1 MFSPA
6 PPATFGC
13 ETDGCI
19 SSVAPQEIHQD
30 TCRQHVFTR
39 RHAHTCR
46 RMCSHASIANAPRG
60 ENARTFSLSIHCA
73 RAQNTDDNCGLLR
86 VINDILIASLP
97 GSSPTGR
104 PHAGR
109 DALRHPEM
117 LAMGSK
123 PRNSLPD
130 IQNLAKELIAAKCAS
145 AMQSGPAAQCC
156 PTLLRFQTDN
166 DRRCAWPFGSTST
179 TLTSFEQD
187 CPLSPG
193 GPRFRIGI
201 IIGP

>member
-1 MFSPA
+1 MQ
-6 PPATFGC
+6 ATC
-13 ETDGCI
+13 VHTQACTHMQAH
-19 SSVAPQEIHQD
+19 VR
-30 TCRQHVFTR
+30 TCVNCTR
-39 RHAHTCR
+39 T
-46 RMCSHASIANAPRG
+46 
-60 ENARTFSLSIHCA
+60 ARKQTHLHYFICIHCT
-73 RAQNTDDNCGLLR
+73 RAQSTDDNHGHLR

-145 AMQSGPAAQCC
+145 AMQSGPAAQWST
-156 PTLLRFQTDN
+156 TLLRFQTDN

-179 TLTSFEQD
+179 TSTSFEQD

>member
-1 MFSPA
+1 MHLKCCSPGNA
-6 PPATFGC
+6 SRHMQATC
-13 ETDGCI
+13 VRTQACTHMQAH
-19 SSVAPQEIHQD
+19 VL
-30 TCRQHVFTR
+30 TCVNCKRTARRQKPYAFFIL
-39 RHAHTCR
+39 C
-46 RMCSHASIANAPRG
+46 
-60 ENARTFSLSIHCA
+60 IHCT
-73 RAQNTDDNCGLLR
+73 RAQSTDDNHGHLR

-156 PTLLRFQTDN
+156 PTLLRF
-166 DRRCAWPFGSTST
+166 STAI
-179 TLTSFEQD
+179 E
-187 CPLSPG
+187 P
-193 GPRFRIGI
+193 
-201 IIGP
+201 